1 LHLASARGFQHIVD
15 VLLDKGTGVC
25 AKDINGNTPL
35 HLATRNNNVSV
46 IKSLL
51 FRQPKVAYAAL
62 ICKCRHDYLI
72 LIICLQNGDTPM
84 HIACL
89 YGYLEC
95 VMKLVEHNVTADMVN
110 ENLDTPLLVAIKEKH
125 EDVVIYLL
133 HNAPGNLDIFNSV
146 NTFFDNFSKK

>member
-1 LHLASARGFQHIVD
+1 
-15 VLLDKGTGVC
+15 
-25 AKDINGNTPL
+25 
-35 HLATRNNNVSV
+35 
-46 IKSLL
+46 
-51 FRQPKVAYAAL
+51 
-62 ICKCRHDYLI
+62 
-72 LIICLQNGDTPM
+72 M

-146 NTFFDNFSKK
+146 NKFFENFSKK